1 MKTQPT
7 DGLPVTTFL
16 LAFGALFSIV
26 NPLSGAFIFYGATRG
41 LDARVRAQVS
51 RWVGIYAF
59 CIVTVSLYIGAYVLS
74 FFGITIPVNFKQC
87 VTQQDV
93 DSSNAYVNRQGLEGC
108 TPPEVKRK
116 GGEITIKY
124 ACTKPKMT
132 GEGKGTVTDDTFTMD
147 MKVTQ
152 HEMGD
157 NVMKTSLTAKRLG
170 DCAK

>member
-1 MKTQPT
+1 MNLFKLKFAVAALLLGSTWIPAAHAQNLKPGQYEYTTKTE
-7 DGLPVTTFL
+7 V
-16 LAFGALFSIV
+16 
-26 NPLSGAFIFYGATRG
+26 
-41 LDARVRAQVS
+41 
-51 RWVGIYAF
+51 
-59 CIVTVSLYIGAYVLS
+59 
-74 FFGITIPVNFKQC
+74 FGITIPVNFKQC

-132 GEGKGTVTDDTFTMD
+132 GEGKGSVTDDTFTMD

-152 HEMGD
+152 HEMND

>member
-1 MKTQPT
+1 MNLIKLKFAVAGLLLGSTWIPAAYAQNLKPGQYEYTTKTE
-7 DGLPVTTFL
+7 V
-16 LAFGALFSIV
+16 
-26 NPLSGAFIFYGATRG
+26 
-41 LDARVRAQVS
+41 
-51 RWVGIYAF
+51 
-59 CIVTVSLYIGAYVLS
+59 
-74 FFGITIPVNFKQC
+74 FGITIPVNFKQC

-93 DSSNAYVNRQGLEGC
+93 DSSNAYVNRQGVEGC

-116 GGEITIKY
+116 GAEITIKY
-124 ACTKPKMT
+124 SCTKPKMT

-170 DCAK
+170 DCSK

>member
-1 MKTQPT
+1 MNLIKLKFPLTALLLSSVWMTAAHAQNLKPGQYEYTTKTE
-7 DGLPVTTFL
+7 V
-16 LAFGALFSIV
+16 
-26 NPLSGAFIFYGATRG
+26 
-41 LDARVRAQVS
+41 
-51 RWVGIYAF
+51 
-59 CIVTVSLYIGAYVLS
+59 
-74 FFGITIPVNFKQC
+74 FGITIPVNFKQC

-116 GGEITIKY
+116 GAEITIKY

-132 GEGKGTVTDDTFTMD
+132 GEGKGTVSDDTFTMD

-152 HEMGD
+152 HEMND

>member
-1 MKTQPT
+1 MR
-7 DGLPVTTFL
+7 L
-16 LAFGALFSIV
+16 LRSKFPFSAL
-26 NPLSGAFIFYGATRG
+26 L
-41 LDARVRAQVS
+41 
-51 RWVGIYAF
+51 
-59 CIVTVSLYIGAYVLS
+59 VSLAGLS
-74 FFGITIPVNFKQC
+74 SANAQNLTPGQYEYTTKTEVFGISIPVNFKQC
-87 VTQQDV
+87 VTEKDV
-93 DSSNAYVNRQGLEGC
+93 ASNSAYVNQQGLDGC
-108 TPPEVKRK
+108 TLPEVKRK

-124 ACTKPKMT
+124 TCTKPKLT